1 MIRILRNIR
10 HHFIVKRLIKEKE
23 SRIETFPLEE
33 FNNEMNKGDVV
44 EAVFIMENFTRK
56 CKNYNN
62 TCLIELFCNECP
74 FNGINSH

>member
-1 MIRILRNIR
+1 MRILSCLKN
-10 HHFIVKRLIKEKE
+10 LILNH
-23 SRIETFPLEE
+23 RIGY
-33 FNNEMNKGDVV
+33 NEMNKGDVV